1 MFSNI
6 DYALFFL
13 LVITVIVVS
22 FLGAKWRKADFSK
35 ISEWSIGGR
44 KFGTLII
51 WFLMGGD
58 IYTAYS
64 LISIPGGSYG
74 LGGFILYAVVYGTMS
89 YPFLYYVAPRLY
101 LIAKKRGMITGG
113 DYVKERFESPILALL
128 VALTGILA
136 MLPYI
141 ALQIVG
147 IQYVLQAMSFPVDES
162 YVIAFLIVAAF
173 TIVAGLRG
181 PALGAI
187 IKDVIIWS
195 VIIIIFVVL
204 FIQFNGFSTV
214 FAKMSVEHLNFLI
227 PPKLMIGYITLGF
240 GNGIAWLLFP
250 NLLTGI
256 FSSKDAKTLKKNYIF
271 LPVYQIWLLFLAIFG
286 LIALTENLVPNKV
299 SSLAFPMLVTA
310 YFPPTF
316 VIIVFAAIIIG
327 SMIPAAIQS
336 LSAANLITRNI
347 YLEFFNKKASE
358 KRQVLVARVFVFIMI
373 LASLVFALTP
383 AASGLIFYLLTMSY
397 AWLLQTLPAIILS
410 LYWPKLD
417 KFSVAAGWVVG
428 ITFTTY
434 GLFTVNFSSSLLP
447 WLGYSYVGI
456 VGLAL
461 NLITLFVV
469 HAIVRISNVKY
480 KSGIKPAEFV
490 DFDSA
495 EPGIKE
501 WRPDDFG
508 KSKEL

>member
-1 MFSNI
+1 MFSDI
-6 DYALFFL
+6 DYALFFFL
-13 LVITVIVVS
+13 ILTVIVVS
-22 FLGAKWRKADFSK
+22 FLGAKWRNADFSK

-44 KFGTLII
+44 KFGTIII

-74 LGGFILYAVVYGTMS
+74 LGGFILYAAVYGTIS

-101 LIAKKRGMITGG
+101 LIAKKKGMITGG
-113 DYVKERFESPILALL
+113 DYVKVRFESPVLALL

-147 IQYVLQAMSFPVDES
+147 IQYVLQAMNFPVNES
-162 YVIAFLIVAAF
+162 YVIAFLIVAGF
-173 TIVAGLRG
+173 TIIAGLRG

-187 IKDVIIWS
+187 IKDILIWIVIIT
-195 VIIIIFVVL
+195 ITVVL
-204 FIQFNGFSTV
+204 FAHFNGFGTI
-214 FAKMSVEHLNFLI
+214 FANMSAEHLNFLI
-227 PPKLMIGYITLGF
+227 PPNLFIGYITLAF

-256 FSSKDAKTLKKNYIF
+256 FSSKDAKTIKKNSIL
-271 LPVYQIWLLFLAIFG
+271 LPVYQLWLIFLAIFG
-286 LIALTENLVPNKV
+286 LIALSEKLVPSKV
-299 SSLAFPMLVTA
+299 SSLAFPMVLTT

-316 VIIVFAAIIIG
+316 VIVAFAAIIIG
-327 SMIPAAIQS
+327 AMIPAAIQA
-336 LSAANLITRNI
+336 LAAANLITRNI
-347 YLEFFNKKASE
+347 YLEFFNKNANE
-358 KRQVLVARVFVFIMI
+358 KRQVMIARIFVLVMI
-373 LASLVFALTP
+373 VLSLVFAITP

-417 KFSVAAGWVVG
+417 KYSVASGWAVG
-428 ITFTTY
+428 IAFTTY

-456 VGLAL
+456 VGLLL
-461 NLITLFVV
+461 NLIVLLIV
-469 HAIVRISNVKY
+469 HGLVRVLKIEY
-480 KSGIKPAEFV
+480 RSGIKQMELV
-490 DFDSA
+490 DFDHA
-495 EPGIKE
+495 EHVVKE
-501 WRPDDFG
+501 WIKDDIRKG
-508 KSKEL
+508 KK